1 MTKRKVQFD
10 LPQLDN
16 LVGVQYNVMGRW
28 EELTKDAMGA
38 HWGSSLVHWL
48 MTSITIADDLQNPSL
63 GFNRS
68 GNLPLHYWPTRNL
81 CHYPWNKKS

>member
-16 LVGVQYNVMGRW
+16 VVGVQYNVMGRW

-48 MTSITIADDLQNPSL
+48 MTSITIADYLHNPRLLPKSQN
-63 GFNRS
+63 
-68 GNLPLHYWPTRNL
+68 
-81 CHYPWNKKS
+81 